1 MAGPA
6 LFRAGPFL
14 ICFYGGYDGNTSV
27 GDTAA
32 KTVGYAAVGCENREF
47 SGIFGRITCRSGY
60 ALSADVEYILRLV
73 RSILCFS
80 AAWKFRILIFRLR
93 LSEEQSP
100 PQEGIDVSS
109 CMLRKRTVRKRS
121 GFLTG
126 RCLLFPLF
134 FRSSAKQWRQ
144 IGS

>member
-6 LFRAGPFL
+6 LNRAGPFL

-73 RSILCFS
+73 RSILCF
-80 AAWKFRILIFRLR
+80 FCRLEIPDTDFSVAFIR
-93 LSEEQSP
+93 RTIP
-100 PQEGIDVSS
+100 S
-109 CMLRKRTVRKRS
+109 C
-121 GFLTG
+121 GG
-126 RCLLFPLF
+126 D
-134 FRSSAKQWRQ
+134 
-144 IGS
+144 